1 MSVIRHFSATLAIML
16 FAAAAAPGLP
26 GEVLADT
33 PAPIPTTLTI
43 RDASQPPTPSTPATT
58 ATPFVSRPAR
68 RKPKRAKAPRR
79 QPAPPTAKAAEK
91 TTAPMAQNPAAP
103 KLEQRYQAPTESIFP
118 LDPEPAPAKPAEPKA
133 APAAFPPEPAP
144 AAK

>member
-1 MSVIRHFSATLAIML
+1 MSAIRHFSAALALML

-26 GEVLADT
+26 DEVLADT

-43 RDASQPPTPSTPATT
+43 RDASQPPTPSTPAT
-58 ATPFVSRPAR
+58 PFVSRPAR
-68 RKPKRAKAPRR
+68 RKAKRARTPRR

-91 TTAPMAQNPAAP
+91 APTPMAQNPAAP